1 MRRRKRGRKQN
12 KALNAL
18 SKIIAVIAII
28 IAIIFCVYVYRLD
41 MLPTKYLT
49 TVFLVL
55 ATIYLILSLFA
66 FPKKIKKGLKVFSCI
81 LFIIFS
87 LIFGYGI
94 KYVDKTISFIDTINK
109 ELNQQEEYKIKC
121 LSDNKITK
129 KELNGKTIGV
139 FKNVNYDKL
148 VERLNKK
155 YKVKVVEYTDAVKLF
170 EDLDDG
176 KIDAII
182 ASDNIYELLT
192 TELDY
197 MKLELITID
206 SIFVPIKVDKEETK
220 IVNVINT
227 PFNIYIAGGDAY
239 GDINKVMNTDVNM
252 IATVDVKNHKILL
265 TSIPRDYYVV
275 LPSFGENAY
284 DKLTH
289 AGYHGVGESVKAIE
303 KLLDIDINYYA
314 KVNFSTIEKIVD
326 AIGGIDVDSDFSFR
340 FYEPENNMDFTFT
353 KGINHLNGRKALA
366 FARERQG
373 FADGD
378 VQRVKNQ
385 QKVISAIINKITS
398 SKTLVSKYTDL
409 LDAISESFATSLDSK
424 SINRIV
430 KAQLNDMRGWDL
442 ESQNLVGIDGSS
454 NKCYS
459 IPNINLYV
467 MKQNP
472 ESVNTA
478 SKKIKDFIN
487 REDS

>member
-1 MRRRKRGRKQN
+1 MRRRNRRKKQN
-12 KALNAL
+12 RVLNAI
-18 SKIIAVIAII
+18 SKIIATIAII
-28 IAIIFCVYVYRLD
+28 VAIVFCIYIYKLD
-41 MLPTKYLT
+41 MLPSKYLST
-49 TVFLVL
+49 IFIVL
-55 ATIYLILSLFA
+55 GVIYLILAIFS
-66 FPKKIKKGLKVFSCI
+66 FPKRIKKGLKVFAC
-81 LFIIFS
+81 LAFICFS

-94 KYVDKTISFIDTINK
+94 KYVDKTISFIDIINK
-109 ELNQQEEYKIKC
+109 ELKQQEEYKIKC
-121 LSDNKITK
+121 LSDNKLSK
-129 KELNGKTIGV
+129 EELNGKTIGV

-148 VERLNKK
+148 IERLNKK
-155 YKVKVVEYTDAVKLF
+155 YKVTVVDYTDAIKLF

-176 KIDAII
+176 EIDAMI
-182 ASDNIYELLT
+182 ASDNIYELLST
-192 TELDY
+192 DLDY
-197 MKLELITID
+197 MELSLVTID
-206 SIFVPIKVDKEETK
+206 SIYVPIKVDKEEAK

-227 PFNIYIAGGDAY
+227 PFNIYVAGGDSY

-252 IATVDVKNHKILL
+252 VVSVDVKNHKILL

-289 AGYHGVGESVKAIE
+289 AGYHGVGESVKAVE

-314 KVNFSTIEKIVD
+314 KVNFSTIEKVVD
-326 AIGGIDVDSDFSFR
+326 AIDGIDVDSDFSFR

-385 QKVISAIINKITS
+385 QKVISAVINKVS
-398 SKTLVSKYTDL
+398 SSRTIISNYTDI
-409 LDAISESFATSLDSK
+409 LDAISSSFSTSLDSK

-430 KAQLNDMRGWDL
+430 KAQLNDMRGWDV
-442 ESQNLVGIDGSS
+442 ESQNLVGTDSS
-454 NKCYS
+454 STTCYS

-467 MKQNP
+467 MKQDQ
-472 ESVNTA
+472 ESVNAA
-478 SKKIKDFIN
+478 SKKIKEFLN
-487 REDS
+487 E

>member
-1 MRRRKRGRKQN
+1 MKRRRKRGRKQN
-12 KALNAL
+12 KTLNTI
-18 SKIIAVIAII
+18 SKIIAVVAII
-28 IAIIFCVYVYRLD
+28 IAIIFCVYIYKLD

-49 TVFLVL
+49 TIFIVL
-55 ATIYLILSLFA
+55 AAIYLILALFA
-66 FPKKIKKGLKVFSCI
+66 FPKRIKKGLKVFSCI
-81 LFIIFS
+81 VFLCLS

-94 KYVDKTISFIDTINK
+94 KYVDKTISFIDIINK

-121 LSDNKITK
+121 LKDSTITK

-155 YKVKVVEYTDAVKLF
+155 YKVKVKDYTDAIKLF

-176 KIDAII
+176 KLDAII
-182 ASDNIYELLT
+182 ASDNIYELLN

-197 MKLELITID
+197 MKLSLKTID
-206 SIFVPIKVDKEETK
+206 SIFVPIKTGKEEAK

-314 KVNFSTIEKIVD
+314 KVNYSTIEKVVD
-326 AIGGIDVDSDFSFR
+326 AIGGIDVNSEYSFR
-340 FYEPENNMDFTFT
+340 FVDQENNLDFTYT
-353 KGINHLNGRKALA
+353 KGVNHLNGKKALG
-366 FARERQG
+366 FARERES
-373 FADGD
+373 FKDGD

-398 SKTLVSKYTDL
+398 SKTLVSKYTEL
-409 LDAISESFATSLDSK
+409 LDAVSSSFVTSLDSK

-430 KAQLNDMRGWDL
+430 KAQLNDMRGWEV
-442 ESQNLVGIDGSS
+442 ESQNLVGFDGSS

-459 IPNINLYV
+459 IPNVNLYV

-472 ESVNTA
+472 ESVNVA
-478 SKKIKDFIN
+478 SKKIKDFIKQK
-487 REDS
+487 

>member
-1 MRRRKRGRKQN
+1 MKRRRKRGRKQN
-12 KALNAL
+12 KTLNTI
-18 SKIIAVIAII
+18 SKIIAVVAII
-28 IAIIFCVYVYRLD
+28 IAIIFCVYIYKLD

-49 TVFLVL
+49 TIFIVL
-55 ATIYLILSLFA
+55 AAIYLILALFA
-66 FPKKIKKGLKVFSCI
+66 FPKRIKKGLKVFSCI
-81 LFIIFS
+81 VFLCLS

-94 KYVDKTISFIDTINK
+94 KYVDKTISFIDIINK

-121 LSDNKITK
+121 LKDSTITK

-155 YKVKVVEYTDAVKLF
+155 YKVKVKDYTDAIKLF

-176 KIDAII
+176 KLDAII
-182 ASDNIYELLT
+182 ASDNIYELLN

-197 MKLELITID
+197 MKLSLKTID
-206 SIFVPIKVDKEETK
+206 SIFVPIKTGKEEAK

-326 AIGGIDVDSDFSFR
+326 AIGGIDIENPFAFTSSDRETHFR
-340 FYEPENNMDFTFT
+340 SGN
-353 KGINHLNGRKALA
+353 IHLNGHQALMY
-366 FARERQG
+366 ARERES
-373 FADGD
+373 FKDGD

-385 QKVISAIINKITS
+385 QKIISAIINKATS
-398 SKTLVSKYTDL
+398 SRTIINKYTDI
-409 LDAISESFATSLDSK
+409 LDAISTSFSTSLDSK

-430 KAQLNDMRGWDL
+430 KAQLNDMRGWEL

-454 NKCYS
+454 SNCYS

-472 ESVNTA
+472 ESVNAA
-478 SKKIKDFIN
+478 SKKIKDFIKQ
-487 REDS
+487 

>member
-1 MRRRKRGRKQN
+1 MRRRKRGKKQN
-12 KALNAL
+12 KVLNKI
-18 SKIIAVIAII
+18 SKIIATIAII
-28 IAIIFCVYVYRLD
+28 VAIVFCVYVYRLD

-49 TVFLVL
+49 TVFIVL
-55 ATIYLILSLFA
+55 GAIYLILSLLA
-66 FPKKIKKGLKVFSCI
+66 FPNKIKKGLKIFACITFS
-81 LFIIFS
+81 IFS
-87 LIFGYGI
+87 IIFGYGI
-94 KYVDKTISFIDTINK
+94 KYVDKTISFIDVINK

-121 LSDNKITK
+121 LNTNKISK

-148 VERLNKK
+148 IERLNKK
-155 YKVKVVEYTDAVKLF
+155 YEVKVVEYTDAIKLF
-170 EDLDDG
+170 EDLEDG
-176 KIDAII
+176 KIDAVI

-197 MKLELITID
+197 MKLELTTID
-206 SIFVPIKVDKEETK
+206 SIFVPIKVDKEEAK

-289 AGYHGVGESVKAIE
+289 AGYHGVGESIKAVE

-314 KVNFSTIEKIVD
+314 KVNFSTIEKVVD
-326 AIGGIDVDSDFSFR
+326 AIGGIDIDN
-340 FYEPENNMDFTFT
+340 PMAFTANDRKTYFK
-353 KGINHLNGRKALA
+353 KGNIHLNGYQALMY
-366 FARERQG
+366 ARERESYT
-373 FADGD
+373 DGD
-378 VQRVKNQ
+378 IQRVKNQ
-385 QKVISAIINKITS
+385 QMVITAIIDKITS
-398 SKTLVSKYTDL
+398 SRTLINKYSDIL
-409 LDAISESFATSLDSK
+409 NAISASFATSLDSK

-430 KAQLNDMRGWDL
+430 KSQLNDMRGWEL
-442 ESQNLVGIDGSS
+442 ESQNLIGTDGSS

-472 ESVNTA
+472 ESVNEA
-478 SKKIKDFIN
+478 SKKIKEFIN
-487 REDS
+487 RKDSN

>member
-1 MRRRKRGRKQN
+1 MKRRRKRGRKQN
-12 KALNAL
+12 KTLNTI
-18 SKIIAVIAII
+18 SKIIAVVAII
-28 IAIIFCVYVYRLD
+28 IAIIFCVYIYKLD

-49 TVFLVL
+49 TIFIVL
-55 ATIYLILSLFA
+55 AAIYLILALFA
-66 FPKKIKKGLKVFSCI
+66 FPKRIKKGLKVFSCI
-81 LFIIFS
+81 VFLCLS

-94 KYVDKTISFIDTINK
+94 KYVDKTISFIDIINK

-121 LSDNKITK
+121 LKDSTITK

-155 YKVKVVEYTDAVKLF
+155 YKVKVKDYTDAIKLF

-176 KIDAII
+176 KLDAII
-182 ASDNIYELLT
+182 ASDNIYELLN

-197 MKLELITID
+197 MKLSLKTID
-206 SIFVPIKVDKEETK
+206 SIFVPIKTGKEEAK

-314 KVNFSTIEKIVD
+314 KVNYSTIEKVVD
-326 AIGGIDVDSDFSFR
+326 AIGGIDIENPFAFTSSDRETHFR
-340 FYEPENNMDFTFT
+340 QGN
-353 KGINHLNGRKALA
+353 IHLNGHQALMY
-366 FARERQG
+366 ARERKS
-373 FADGD
+373 FKDGD
-378 VQRVKNQ
+378 IQRVKNQ
-385 QKVISAIINKITS
+385 QKIISAIINKATS
-398 SKTLVSKYTDL
+398 SRTIINKYTDI
-409 LDAISESFATSLDSK
+409 LDAISTSFSTSLDSK

-430 KAQLNDMRGWDL
+430 KAQLNDMRGWEL

-454 NKCYS
+454 SNCYS

-472 ESVNTA
+472 ESVNAA
-478 SKKIKDFIN
+478 SEKLKNFLEK
-487 REDS
+487 